1 MQIFITD
8 DFQIKGDIMSLYDER
23 VIYQL
28 NKVLRAKEGYNFI
41 IQNKQDNQVFR
52 YEISLIEIDK
62 KIITGKVALVDKN
75 PIPDLSGG
83 VVVSVLNN
91 FSKME
96 MIVQKLSEIG
106 VPKIIFW
113 VSERSVIR
121 DINQSKLERFYK
133 ISLEAVEQS
142 NGLLI
147 PEIIFLKEDAKEF
160 FHDKNIVCM
169 DFDGVDVGK
178 IDKSIEKY
186 FVIGP
191 EGGLTSQDYSKFEDD
206 KTQKVCI
213 GKTVLRA
220 ETAAIVSGR
229 ILSNL

>member
-1 MQIFITD
+1 
-8 DFQIKGDIMSLYDER
+8 MSLYDER

-28 NKVLRAKEGYNFI
+28 NKVLRAKEWYNFI

-62 KIITGKVALVDKN
+62 KIITWKVALVDKN
-75 PIPDLSGG
+75 PIPDLSWW

-96 MIVQKLSEIG
+96 MIVQKLSEIW

-142 NGLLI
+142 NWLLI

-169 DFDGVDVGK
+169 DFDGVDVWK

-186 FVIGP
+186 FVIWP

-213 GKTVLRA
+213 WKTVLRA
-220 ETAAIVSGR
+220 ETAAIVSWR